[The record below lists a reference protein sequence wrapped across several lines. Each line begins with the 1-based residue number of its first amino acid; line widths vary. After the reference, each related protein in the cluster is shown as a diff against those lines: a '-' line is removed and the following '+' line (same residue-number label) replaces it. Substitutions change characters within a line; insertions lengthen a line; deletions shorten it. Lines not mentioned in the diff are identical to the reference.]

1 MSRLTPEEVETVG
14 QHVTAAP
21 GQRLSLA
28 ALAKRLGVTIQTAR
42 RRLHAYAAA
51 HALPLLSER
60 KREGARGPASEQ
72 WFFGAP
78 EVKKPEVHAD
88 VLSLAPEVLSA
99 LAADELEALRLLA
112 TSGTARTGELATRLG
127 RTPDRMEGFMRLL
140 RRKLH
145 RLGSPLI
152 ENETLP
158 DGEALFRYTGTRG
171 A

>member
-1 MSRLTPEEVETVG
+1 MSRLAPEEVEAVG
-14 QHVTAAP
+14 QHVAASP
-21 GQRLSLA
+21 GHRLSLA

-51 HALPLLSER
+51 HGLPLQSER

-78 EVKKPEVHAD
+78 EVKKPEVYAD

-112 TSGTARTGELATRLG
+112 TRLG
-127 RTPDRMEGFMRLL
+127 RSPDRMEGFMRLL
-140 RRKLH
+140 RRKLR